1 VSPQGCRRY
10 QRFTHLSLGNALEAA
25 AVFDEDAAGGAA
37 VRDHAVNTGEF
48 ITVLGTGLGTP
59 PDGILVITS

>member
-1 VSPQGCRRY
+1 
-10 QRFTHLSLGNALEAA
+10 LSLGNALEAA